1 MIRFPHSKPVLITS
15 TLLAAA
21 LLCATLAHAAPPP
34 PADDEEAPVSVSHP
48 VVEPTAPSA
57 GKALN
62 AALGRL
68 AKDPRNADALLEAGN
83 AAIALGDNEAAL
95 GFFTRADQVA
105 PSNPTVKTA
114 IAGARLHL
122 DDPVE
127 ALRWYAEAEKAGADP
142 VTFALDRGLAYDLV
156 GDNAAAVAQ
165 YRKVLAHS
173 SDEAMRDEAVR
184 RQAISLAIGG
194 DRRGA
199 DRVLLPLLQR
209 QDRAAWRAHIFVLAI
224 AGRSDDAVSVMHAT
238 MPADLAAAIGPYL
251 RFMGQLTP
259 AQQAAAASLGRFP
272 RAADIGRDDPRVA
285 VYAAAHPRVPLAP
298 AETPTQSAAATDSST
313 HFLQSRH
320 RKGRDQT
327 GTVAVAAPA
336 KPAVEPDIALP
347 PPPPPPTA
355 QPTGLAAATP
365 PGAPVASR
373 STTTPPRTGFD
384 LAQVTGTTADNG
396 SPTAAVVPRP
406 TVLSRLDM
414 PPAPRRTSP
423 AHVSPVPAPAPV
435 APIPAVPIPAGPIP
449 AGPIPAGPV
458 TTTPVTP
465 QSPPVQS
472 FAATPVVQPT
482 PVPVAAP
489 APTVTFPPVAGS
501 PVPPVADVPASQPVA
516 ASHAV
521 VQTLPDKPATP
532 KTDLAKADAAK
543 AETGKGRHAR
553 TAPDKV
559 AQTDVPAEK
568 DDKSAKVGKSGHD
581 KPAKGKDAKAKDAKA
596 KTGKDKSDATADEDT
611 SGAKDKS
618 AKAKALHGKAAKDQE
633 ADAALVPCKPVA
645 TGKGRKA
652 RAAAAKQEHSRT
664 ANAKS
669 RHHGKAKQDDADS
682 DTCAANARGDRPD
695 GPAGV
700 SRDADS
706 NDDSHATKGKAKGKE
721 KSSDRDSDKKSEKGG
736 KKARYA
742 SRIWVEVL
750 TGADRDKL
758 PTEWRGLVHKA
769 HKLKGRKPYVTP
781 WRSNFRLLTG
791 PFDSDADAQD
801 FIAELRKDGVSGFEW
816 TSPAGQAVDSLAL
829 P

>member
-1 MIRFPHSKPVLITS
+1 MIRFPHIKPVLITPV
-15 TLLAAA
+15 LVAGA

-83 AAIALGDNEAAL
+83 AALALGDNEAAL

-173 SDEAMRDEAVR
+173 SDETMRDEAVR

-298 AETPTQSAAATDSST
+298 VEAPTQSAVATDSST

-355 QPTGLAAATP
+355 QPTALAAATP

-384 LAQVTGTTADNG
+384 LAQVTGTTAD
-396 SPTAAVVPRP
+396 SSPPTAAVVPRP

-414 PPAPRRTSP
+414 PPAPRRTLP
-423 AHVSPVPAPAPV
+423 AHVSPVPAPV
-435 APIPAVPIPAGPIP
+435 SGVPIPAAP
-449 AGPIPAGPV
+449 ATPTPAA
-458 TTTPVTP
+458 
-465 QSPPVQS
+465 SPSSPVQS
-472 FAATPVVQPT
+472 SATQSFASTPVVQPT

-489 APTVTFPPVAGS
+489 APTVTFPPVAGAA
-501 PVPPVADVPASQPVA
+501 VPPAADVPAPQPVA
-516 ASHAV
+516 VSHAV
-521 VQTLPDKPATP
+521 VQTVPDKPATP
-532 KTDLAKADAAK
+532 KPDLAKADAAK
-543 AETGKGRHAR
+543 AEIGKGRHAR

-559 AQTDVPAEK
+559 AQADVPAEK

-581 KPAKGKDAKAKDAKA
+581 KLAKGKDAKA
-596 KTGKDKSDATADEDT
+596 KTGKDKSDATADEDA

-618 AKAKALHGKAAKDQE
+618 AKAKALHGKTAKDEE

-645 TGKGRKA
+645 SGKGRKA

-664 ANAKS
+664 AKAKS
-669 RHHGKAKQDDADS
+669 RHRGKGTQDDADS

-700 SRDADS
+700 SRDADN
-706 NDDSHATKGKAKGKE
+706 NDDSHATKGKTKGKD

-816 TSPAGQAVDSLAL
+816 TSPAGQAVDTLTL